1 MLTAVSSSGLGTSL
15 LLRNDRDAV
24 YISLT
29 LPRAVKVM
37 FLVLKF
43 VIEHDSTLVRGDTM
57 HLKKLAIRNFRRLR
71 NVEIDLASDISI
83 FVGAN
88 NSGKT
93 SVGHALQLFT
103 GRGSFDIHDFS
114 AELWP
119 GIVAFGDGDGE
130 ATLPTIEID
139 IWFEIGADD
148 VHRVVDLLP
157 SLAWEGKLVGMRV
170 AYVPADP
177 AGLRDRYSEAR
188 QRALD
193 AVPVGENGVRS
204 FDPSPQDLQDF
215 LRDRLK
221 SEYELR
227 HYVLDPMKIGEAN
240 YRPMELAGRQ
250 RSGREILSGLL
261 QIDFLNAQRHLSDG
275 PGGARAEELSR
286 VLSRF
291 YSRNLEQKADDL
303 DTLRALAASEVALN
317 DHLKRVF
324 EATLKS
330 LSRLGY
336 PGLTNP
342 RLIIRSALNP
352 EQIMSSRDGA
362 RVHYA
367 LGRDDDPNPP
377 TLPDRYNGLGFKNL
391 IFMVVE
397 LLDLHQQWLGIQDN
411 RPPVHL
417 ILIEE
422 PEAHLHAQLQQVFIR
437 KVMSILKLKGDDVA
451 HYTSQVVVTTHSTH
465 ILYERGFRPIRYFR
479 RSRSESA
486 STSNVVNLSL
496 FYDSTDPKERTF
508 LERYLKLTHCDLFF
522 ADAAVLVE
530 GNVERILLPEMI
542 SKTAPRLQS
551 TYLTT
556 LEIGGAFGY
565 RFKALIEF
573 LGLTTL
579 IITDLDSVFG
589 PAAGLDAIAGE
600 IPLGENGEQ
609 AAAAAAQDGQDEA
622 ADEADAENGAEGDK
636 PGNACAAGHPGA
648 ATSNLTLKQWLPKCN
663 TVEELWE
670 ADDAEKTQA
679 RVHDDDALVRVAYQC
694 RTDVT
699 WGAETQAVAGRTL
712 EEAFALE
719 NLTWC
724 QDVLRKPLQLR
735 IPKNE
740 QKDLAA
746 LVTRIHRRV
755 EASSFNKTDFALAL
769 LAEDPQAW
777 NVPTYIAEGLRWLEG
792 EITQPEPD
800 EDSDEPSGSAGDVKE
815 PAEEAAEVAAAIFDE
830 AAA

>member
-1 MLTAVSSSGLGTSL
+1 
-15 LLRNDRDAV
+15 
-24 YISLT
+24 
-29 LPRAVKVM
+29 
-37 FLVLKF
+37 
-43 VIEHDSTLVRGDTM
+43 M
-57 HLKKLAIRNFRRLR
+57 HLKKLAVRNFRRLR
-71 NVEIDLASDISI
+71 DVSIDLASDISI

-93 SVGHALQLFT
+93 AVGHALRLFT
-103 GRGSFDIHDFS
+103 GRDRFDIHDFS

-119 GIVAFGDGDGE
+119 DIIAFGEGKAGV
-130 ATLPTIEID
+130 ALPTMEVD
-139 IWFEIGADD
+139 IWFEISANDI
-148 VHRVVDLLP
+148 HRVIDLLP
-157 SLAWEGKLVGMRV
+157 SLAWEGSLVGMRV
-170 AYVPADP
+170 AYAPIDP
-177 AGLRDRYSEAR
+177 VATQSRYTQAR

-193 AVPVGENGVRS
+193 AVPKSEEGERS
-204 FDPSPQDLQDF
+204 FDPAPHNLQDF

-221 SEYELR
+221 DEYELR
-227 HYVLDPMKIGEAN
+227 HYVLDPARIEEAG
-240 YRPMELAGRQ
+240 YMPMPLVSRD

-261 QIDFLNAQRHLSDG
+261 QTDFLHAQRHLSDG

-291 YSRNLEQKADDL
+291 YTRNLEQKADDL
-303 DTLRALAASEVALN
+303 ETLRALAASEVSLN

-324 EATLKS
+324 EDTLKS
-330 LSRLGY
+330 LSQLGY

-342 RLIIRSALNP
+342 RLVIRSALDP
-352 EQIMSSRDGA
+352 AQIMGSKDGA

-367 LGRDDDPNPP
+367 LGPDSEDPDPP

-397 LLDLHQQWLGIQDN
+397 LLDLHQQWLAIEDN

-417 ILIEE
+417 IFIEE

-437 KVMSILKLKGDDVA
+437 KVMSILKLKGEDRT

-479 RSRSESA
+479 RSRAE
-486 STSNVVNLSL
+486 STSTSDVLNLSV
-496 FYDSTDPKERTF
+496 FHDSADPNERNF

-530 GNVERILLPEMI
+530 GNVERILLPQMI
-542 SKTAPRLQS
+542 EKVAPRLQS
-551 TYLTT
+551 TYLTI

-589 PAAGLDAIAGE
+589 PTLPEAEGNASVAVADAAHE
-600 IPLGENGEQ
+600 
-609 AAAAAAQDGQDEA
+609 GQGA
-622 ADEADAENGAEGDK
+622 KADEADDEDEAPVAVEK
-636 PGNACAAGHPGA
+636 PGKSCIAGHPGA
-648 ATSNLTLKQWLPKCN
+648 ATSNQTLLQWLPKCG
-663 TVEELWE
+663 TIALLWE
-670 ADDAEKTQA
+670 ATGDEKCQLRA
-679 RVHDDDALVRVAYQC
+679 NDNDALVRVAYQC

-699 WGAETQAVAGRTL
+699 WREETIALAGRTF

-719 NLTWC
+719 NLAWC
-724 QDVLRKPLQLR
+724 QDMERKSLQLR
-735 IPKNE
+735 IPKNAA
-740 QKDLAA
+740 KDLLTLAS
-746 LVTRIHRRV
+746 RIHKRV
-755 EASSFNKTDFALAL
+755 QSSDFNKTDFALAL
-769 LAEDPQAW
+769 LGEDPAAW
-777 NVPTYIAEGLRWLEG
+777 TVPTYIAEGLSWLEA
-792 EITQPEPD
+792 EIAPPETQDDKD
-800 EDSDEPSGSAGDVKE
+800 EEQLVEG
-815 PAEEAAEVAAAIFDE
+815 EAAPENATAATE